1 MASIVAKGYVKGR
14 DSLLPSGH
22 RLGVLEARPEE
33 NVCSELSLVTANML
47 KSSGDSSR
55 RPLCG

>member
-22 RLGVLEARPEE
+22 RLGVLEAWPEE
-33 NVCSELSLVTANML
+33 NVCSELSLVTAKTL
-47 KSSGDSSR
+47 KELR
-55 RPLCG
+55 